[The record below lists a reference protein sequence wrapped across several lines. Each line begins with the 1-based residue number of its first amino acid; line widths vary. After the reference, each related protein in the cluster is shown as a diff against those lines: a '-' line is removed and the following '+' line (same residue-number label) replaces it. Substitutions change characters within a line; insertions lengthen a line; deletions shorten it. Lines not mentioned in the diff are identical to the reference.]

1 MVSLDLRILPQG
13 QQTIL
18 LMYYDSIASESSSD
32 GGTLL
37 DLNIGTPTVPSNLI
51 YAVFPPMKFSICLS
65 LTCINC
71 STFIVDFLNLR
82 LIVNFALLAMQLISG
97 TLGGGGGGARHDAL
111 AAGVL
116 HRLGLGG
123 ALSSHPHVAPIC
135 HEPTQSHQISH
146 TQCHQYI
153 ANPLKNTSAQG
164 YNQESRIRDWEEQ
177 HREGRSMRLG
187 LEK

>member
-1 MVSLDLRILPQG
+1 MTIEVGDAFSEVLFEAKFFFFFEVCTIKNRLLKTRTNKHYMVSLDLRILPQG

-123 ALSSHPHVAPIC
+123 ALSSHPHVAPILPPPPPP
-135 HEPTQSHQISH
+135 HLP
-146 TQCHQYI
+146 
-153 ANPLKNTSAQG
+153 SA
-164 YNQESRIRDWEEQ
+164 
-177 HREGRSMRLG
+177 
-187 LEK
+187 